1 MVFVK
6 KVCDETGPVNCE
18 PGVDGFIEFSEFIK
32 IFTAVLKV
40 QVALNKKME
49 DAAAVERRKI
59 LELPETPE
67 NQQKFGLCCVKMM
80 HEITKMKNMC
90 VLAVLQLLK
99 VEPESYEKAAK
110 SLKHNPEKA
119 KEMQAVATSLETSER
134 IKLQPEGY
142 RVLSK
147 EEVLAHVE
155 VVEMKKATAMAG
167 IVMAAQMGK
176 IPKEA
181 VPQAAEVVKLKAL
194 DELFKEKGIVYDDIG
209 IAF

>member
-67 NQQKFGLCCVKMM
+67 N
-80 HEITKMKNMC
+80 
-90 VLAVLQLLK
+90 
-99 VEPESYEKAAK
+99 
-110 SLKHNPEKA
+110 
-119 KEMQAVATSLETSER
+119 
-134 IKLQPEGY
+134 
-142 RVLSK
+142 
-147 EEVLAHVE
+147 
-155 VVEMKKATAMAG
+155 
-167 IVMAAQMGK
+167 
-176 IPKEA
+176 
-181 VPQAAEVVKLKAL
+181 
-194 DELFKEKGIVYDDIG
+194 
-209 IAF
+209 